1 MPVHDRRGPATMAA
15 AGAAASGPSA
25 PPRLAGAR
33 VVVVGAARSGLALT
47 RFLLGTGARVTLTD
61 ARPATDLSPE
71 TAVLNAEGAL
81 LELGGHR
88 EETLLSADLVAVSPG
103 VPLDIAPLVAARRR
117 GVRVVAEVE
126 AASWF
131 LRGTLIGIT
140 GSNGKS
146 TTTSLAGHILSAAGL
161 DAVAC
166 GNLGTPL
173 SELIDSDSPARHYVV
188 ELSSFQLEGI
198 ETMRPR
204 IAALLNLSPDHQD
217 RYKDSAAYYDAKM
230 RIFMNQG
237 PADHAILN
245 ADDPEVGARATALRA
260 RRHLFSRTR
269 MVDDGACVSGGALV
283 LRRGGRDTRV
293 MAAAEVPLFGVHNL
307 ENVLTALLVAGLSG
321 VPVPAAAA
329 AVRSFRGLPHRLE
342 KVRDLDGVAW
352 FNDSKA
358 TNVGATAQS
367 LRSFG
372 SGVVLILG
380 GKDKGG
386 AFAELEPLLR
396 GRVAHLV
403 LMGKARET
411 IRKQIGTAVPVT
423 MATDMDEAV
432 TAARALARPGGVVLL
447 APACA
452 SFDQYS
458 GFEARGDHFRRLV
471 TALPGT
477 GAGGATGARGAD
489 GKD

>member
-1 MPVHDRRGPATMAA
+1 MPVYDTRSPVMTAA
-15 AGAAASGPSA
+15 AGPASAGPPAA
-25 PPRLAGAR
+25 PRFAGAR

-47 RFLLGTGARVTLTD
+47 RFLLGAGARVTLTD
-61 ARPATDLSPE
+61 TRPAADLSPE

-88 EETLLSADLVAVSPG
+88 EETLLAADLVAVSPG
-103 VPLDIAPLVAARRR
+103 VPLAIAPLAAARRR

-126 AASWF
+126 VASWF

-146 TTTSLAGHILSAAGL
+146 TTTSLAGHLLAAAGL

-173 SELIDSDSPARHYVV
+173 SELIATDSPARHYVV

-217 RYKDSAAYYDAKM
+217 RYPDSAAYYDAKM
-230 RIFMNQG
+230 RVFMSQG

-245 ADDPEVGARATALRA
+245 ADDPEVRARAAALRA

-269 MVDDGACVSGGALV
+269 TVDEGACVADGTLV

-307 ENVLTALLVAGLSG
+307 ENVLTALLVAELSG
-321 VPVPAAAA
+321 VPVSVAADG
-329 AVRSFRGLPHRLE
+329 VRSFRGLPHRLE

-367 LRSFG
+367 LKSFER
-372 SGVVLILG
+372 GVVLILG

-386 AFAELEPLLR
+386 AFADLEPLLR

-403 LMGKARET
+403 LMGKARDT
-411 IRKQIGTAVPVT
+411 IRQQIGRAVAIT
-423 MATDMDEAV
+423 MAADMDEAV

-471 TALPGT
+471 TALP
-477 GAGGATGARGAD
+477 AS